1 MEEKKFDPYQ
11 FIGFI
16 LIALILTWMLYRN
29 GPTEEQKSESK
40 TITEQDITSPSSPE
54 ESETS
59 AAFIQ
64 QQKVESFGDLGTLFK
79 SNSVENVSIS
89 TENISY
95 EVQSKGAQIVVL
107 QLDKFENFADNP
119 LRLISESNS
128 DFNVK
133 LSTLDGRVLNTRDI
147 FFTPT
152 LIDQTDSY
160 KLLMTASIS
169 TRQSIVF
176 EYVFPKQGYLYTVN
190 LKTEGMQ
197 TLLNSSILPNFS
209 WKTDAFRNSR
219 SIDYENRY
227 TEYTFGYEEDRVDY
241 LSLNG
246 EDKESREGIRW
257 ISYRQHFFS
266 SILIPSTPIA
276 SAELTSIDLA
286 SEENL
291 EEKFTKTF
299 KTSYSLGLTN
309 GNLNTQ
315 LTFYNGPTDYDSL
328 KALDGDLETSIPMGW
343 GIFGWI
349 NRVIFLPLFGFLS
362 SFLSFGIAII
372 VMTVIV
378 RLAMSPVTYKSYV
391 SQIKMKVLRPDI
403 EIINNKYKDD
413 AVKRQQETMSLY
425 SRAGANPMSGCVPA
439 LLQLPIF
446 YALFSFFPVA
456 FVLRDKSFLWADD
469 LSSYDSVYDLGFSIP
484 FYGDHISLFPIL
496 ASIAIFFYTQMTTG
510 QQAMPQQP
518 GMPNMKIIMYLMPLM
533 MLFFF
538 NNYAS
543 GLSLYYFVSNL
554 LTIILMLVIK
564 NYIVN
569 DQKILSKIEENKKK
583 PKKAGGFSSRLQK
596 AMEQA
601 EELLLT
607 GHSCLRPVYKIKDI
621 FDDKPLDLSDIKEIE
636 NQANRIRSLKIHG

>member
-107 QLDKFENFADNP
+107 QLDKFENFADNS
-119 LRLISESNS
+119 LRLISESNT

-227 TEYTFGYEEDRVDY
+227 TEFTFGYEEDRVDY

-246 EDKESREGIRW
+246 EDKESRDGIRW

-286 SEENL
+286 SDENL

-328 KALDGDLETSIPMGW
+328 KALDSDLETSIPMGW

-425 SRAGANPMSGCVPA
+425 S
-439 LLQLPIF
+439 
-446 YALFSFFPVA
+446 
-456 FVLRDKSFLWADD
+456 
-469 LSSYDSVYDLGFSIP
+469 
-484 FYGDHISLFPIL
+484 
-496 ASIAIFFYTQMTTG
+496 
-510 QQAMPQQP
+510 
-518 GMPNMKIIMYLMPLM
+518 
-533 MLFFF
+533 
-538 NNYAS
+538 
-543 GLSLYYFVSNL
+543 LSL
-554 LTIILMLVIK
+554 
-564 NYIVN
+564 
-569 DQKILSKIEENKKK
+569 
-583 PKKAGGFSSRLQK
+583 
-596 AMEQA
+596 
-601 EELLLT
+601 
-607 GHSCLRPVYKIKDI
+607 
-621 FDDKPLDLSDIKEIE
+621 
-636 NQANRIRSLKIHG
+636 IHI

>member
-1 MEEKKFDPYQ
+1 MEEKKFDPLQ

-29 GPTEEQKSESK
+29 GPVEEQKSESN
-40 TITEQDITSPSSPE
+40 TTTEQGVTPPSSSE
-54 ESETS
+54 ESKNS

-79 SNSVENVSIS
+79 PNSVENVSIS

-152 LIDQTDSY
+152 LTDQADSF

-190 LKTEGMQ
+190 LITEGMQ
-197 TLLNSSILPNFS
+197 TLLNSNTPPNFT

-227 TEYTFGYEEDRVDY
+227 TEFTFGYEEDRVDY

-246 EDKESREGIRW
+246 EDKESRDGIRW

-266 SILIPSTPIA
+266 SILIPSNPIA

-299 KTSYSLGLTN
+299 KTSYFLGLTN

-328 KALDGDLETSIPMGW
+328 KVLDGDLETSIPMGW

-583 PKKAGGFSSRLQK
+583 PKKVGGFSSRLQK

-601 EELLLT
+601 EKQKKA
-607 GHSCLRPVYKIKDI
+607 GRK
-621 FDDKPLDLSDIKEIE
+621 
-636 NQANRIRSLKIHG
+636 

>member
-160 KLLMTASIS
+160 KLLMTAIIS

-601 EELLLT
+601 EKQKKA
-607 GHSCLRPVYKIKDI
+607 GRK
-621 FDDKPLDLSDIKEIE
+621 
-636 NQANRIRSLKIHG
+636 

>member
-1 MEEKKFDPYQ
+1 MDPQKNRNQNQRQLLNKTLLLLPVQKKV
-11 FIGFI
+11 
-16 LIALILTWMLYRN
+16 
-29 GPTEEQKSESK
+29 
-40 TITEQDITSPSSPE
+40 
-54 ESETS
+54 ETS

-79 SNSVENVSIS
+79 SNSLENISIS

-119 LRLISESNS
+119 LRLISESNT

-152 LIDQTDSY
+152 LTDQADSY

-601 EELLLT
+601 EKQKKA
-607 GHSCLRPVYKIKDI
+607 GRK
-621 FDDKPLDLSDIKEIE
+621 
-636 NQANRIRSLKIHG
+636 

>member
-152 LIDQTDSY
+152 LIDQADSY
-160 KLLMTASIS
+160 KLLMTASFS
-169 TRQSIVF
+169 TRQTIVF

-601 EELLLT
+601 EKQKKA
-607 GHSCLRPVYKIKDI
+607 GRK
-621 FDDKPLDLSDIKEIE
+621 
-636 NQANRIRSLKIHG
+636 

>member
-152 LIDQTDSY
+152 LIDQADSY

-266 SILIPSTPIA
+266 SVLIPSTPIA

-286 SEENL
+286 SDENL

-601 EELLLT
+601 EKQKKA
-607 GHSCLRPVYKIKDI
+607 GRK
-621 FDDKPLDLSDIKEIE
+621 
-636 NQANRIRSLKIHG
+636 

>member
-1 MEEKKFDPYQ
+1 MEEKKFDPLQ

-107 QLDKFENFADNP
+107 QLDNFENFADNP
-119 LRLISESNS
+119 LRLISESNT

-152 LIDQTDSY
+152 LTDQADSY

-190 LKTEGMQ
+190 LKTDGMQ
-197 TLLNSSILPNFS
+197 TLLNSSTPPDFS

-227 TEYTFGYEEDRVDY
+227 TEFTFGYEEDRVDY

-299 KTSYSLGLTN
+299 KTSYSLGLTD

-601 EELLLT
+601 EKQKKA
-607 GHSCLRPVYKIKDI
+607 GRK
-621 FDDKPLDLSDIKEIE
+621 
-636 NQANRIRSLKIHG
+636 

>member
-1 MEEKKFDPYQ
+1 MEEKKFDPLQ

-29 GPTEEQKSESK
+29 GPVEEQKSESN
-40 TITEQDITSPSSPE
+40 TTTEQGVTPPSSLE
-54 ESETS
+54 ESENS

-79 SNSVENVSIS
+79 PNSVENISIS

-152 LIDQTDSY
+152 LTDQADSF

-169 TRQSIVF
+169 TRQSIMF

-190 LKTEGMQ
+190 LITEGMQ
-197 TLLNSSILPNFS
+197 TLLNSSTPPNFS

-227 TEYTFGYEEDRVDY
+227 TEFTFGYEEDRVDY

-246 EDKESREGIRW
+246 EDKESRDGIRW

-276 SAELTSIDLA
+276 SAQLTSIDLA

-328 KALDGDLETSIPMGW
+328 KALDSDLETSIPMGW

-469 LSSYDSVYDLGFSIP
+469 LSSYDSVYDLDFSIP

-601 EELLLT
+601 EKQKKA
-607 GHSCLRPVYKIKDI
+607 GRK
-621 FDDKPLDLSDIKEIE
+621 
-636 NQANRIRSLKIHG
+636 

>member
-1 MEEKKFDPYQ
+1 MEEKKFDPLQ

-40 TITEQDITSPSSPE
+40 TITEQDITSPSSQE

-95 EVQSKGAQIVVL
+95 EVQSKGAQIIVL
-107 QLDKFENFADNP
+107 QLDKFENFADNS
-119 LRLISESNS
+119 LRLISESNT

-152 LIDQTDSY
+152 LTDQADSY

-190 LKTEGMQ
+190 LKTDGMQ
-197 TLLNSSILPNFS
+197 TLLNSSTPPDFS

-227 TEYTFGYEEDRVDY
+227 TEFTFGYEEDRVDY

-246 EDKESREGIRW
+246 EDKESRDGIRW

-299 KTSYSLGLTN
+299 KTSYSLGLTD

-601 EELLLT
+601 EKQKKA
-607 GHSCLRPVYKIKDI
+607 GRK
-621 FDDKPLDLSDIKEIE
+621 
-636 NQANRIRSLKIHG
+636 